1 MKKILM
7 VVAIVLVGLVGYN
20 YFTTGEFSLMPSFA
34 SSAEERELGR
44 LEDELDR
51 ARTEFKQAGRMA
63 ALSGLDT
70 TADAETARRSVKNTE
85 KDLKQLRKR
94 LESPAVIAKADRLAQ
109 AIQGFYS
116 DLR

>member
-1 MKKILM
+1 MKTDQT
-7 VVAIVLVGLVGYN
+7 A
-20 YFTTGEFSLMPSFA
+20 FTTVIGVDIAKAKLDVAFH
-34 SSAEERELGR
+34 
-44 LEDELDR
+44 DE
-51 ARTEFKQAGRMA
+51 TIN
-63 ALSGLDT
+63 
-70 TADAETARRSVKNTE
+70 VKNTE